1 MIVGAGFAAVTG
13 HAPGIFPTEPPAC
26 PGCGACRRAC
36 PVTDADGH
44 PVQECLSALT
54 QKKGA
59 LTPEEQDALRRHPL
73 IWGCDDCQLVCP
85 LNRAALSGAHDTP
98 LAFFRAER
106 LLCLTPEALAGMSE
120 ECFRERAFAWRGRAP
135 LERNLALHG
144 AAVQQNCTETEDT
157 SC

>member
-1 MIVGAGFAAVTG
+1 M
-13 HAPGIFPTEPPAC
+13 
-26 PGCGACRRAC
+26 
-36 PVTDADGH
+36 
-44 PVQECLSALT
+44 QECLSALT

-106 LLCLTPEALAGMSE
+106 LLCLTPEALAGMPE

-144 AAVQQNCTETEDT
+144 AAVQQNCTEAEDT